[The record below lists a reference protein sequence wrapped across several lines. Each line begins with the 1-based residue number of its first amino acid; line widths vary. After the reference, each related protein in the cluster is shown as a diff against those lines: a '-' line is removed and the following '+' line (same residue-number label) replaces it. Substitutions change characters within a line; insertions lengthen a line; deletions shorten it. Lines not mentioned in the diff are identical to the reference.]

1 MTEAHLPTPRPPQP
15 ITWRGRRR
23 GWLHRR
29 RGPKGRRGDPAHPT
43 RIGLWLPLTPLWLIL
58 SPFALLLA
66 PLVAF
71 APRLLPDNPRAREIR
86 TAINIHPYRAAFAL
100 GAVLLSMSGTV
111 VDVEAPGAT
120 IHIRIF

>member
-1 MTEAHLPTPRPPQP
+1 M
-15 ITWRGRRR
+15 
-23 GWLHRR
+23 
-29 RGPKGRRGDPAHPT
+29 GRRGDPAHPT

-66 PLVAF
+66 PLVAL
-71 APRLLPDNPRAREIR
+71 APRMLPDNPRAADVR
-86 TAINIHPYRAAFAL
+86 TAITAHPYRAAFAI

-111 VDVEAPGAT
+111 VDVDAPGAT

>member
-1 MTEAHLPTPRPPQP
+1 MTEVHLPTPRPGP
-15 ITWRGRRR
+15 IAWRGRRR
-23 GWLHRR
+23 RWLQGRH
-29 RGPKGRRGDPAHPT
+29 GPAGRRGDPAHPT

-66 PLVAF
+66 PLVAL
-71 APRLLPDNPRAREIR
+71 APRMLPDNPHAAGVR
-86 TAINIHPYRAAFAL
+86 TAITAHPYRAAFAI